1 MRTARS
7 SRAKTTP
14 AVVAEERS
22 EQRRA
27 QILDAAY
34 RVFSTKGY
42 RDTTIADVAA
52 ELGMGHGTFYRY
64 FTNKYDI
71 FQQVLGTAL
80 MRVAKVIAS
89 EDASAA
95 NSVDEYR
102 AQVERVGANLLAL
115 LDADPA
121 IPRLLFYE
129 AMGIS
134 PELDE
139 HIQRSWE
146 LAGQVTEAYLVNGKQ
161 KGFLRAD
168 LDTHVVSLAINAL
181 IFEGGRRVLRAK
193 DRAEAKQR
201 WLASL
206 TALIFDGISR
216 A

>member
-1 MRTARS
+1 MSTARS
-7 SRAKTTP
+7 SRAKSSS
-14 AVVAEERS
+14 AVLSEERS

-80 MRVAKVIAS
+80 MRVAKLIAS
-89 EDASAA
+89 EDPRAA
-95 NSVDEYR
+95 NSAVEYR
-102 AQVERVGANLLAL
+102 AQVERVGGNLLAL

-168 LDTHVVSLAINAL
+168 LDTPVVALAINAL

-206 TALIFDGISR
+206 TALIFDGI
-216 A
+216 AG

>member
-7 SRAKTTP
+7 SRAKTSP
-14 AVVAEERS
+14 AVVSEERS

-168 LDTHVVSLAINAL
+168 LDTPVVSLAINAL

-216 A
+216 G

>member
-1 MRTARS
+1 MAAVRPA
-7 SRAKTTP
+7 RAKSP
-14 AVVAEERS
+14 SGSEDRS
-22 EQRRA
+22 ELRRA

-34 RVFSTKGY
+34 KVFSTKGY

-71 FQQVLGTAL
+71 FQQVLGQAL
-80 MRVAKVIAS
+80 TRVAQAIAS
-89 EDASAA
+89 EDAKAA

-102 AQVERVGANLLAL
+102 AQVARVGSKMLAL
-115 LDADPA
+115 LDEDPA

-146 LAGQVTEAYLVNGKQ
+146 LAGHVTEAYLINGKQ

-168 LDTHVVSLAINAL
+168 LDTQVVSLAINAL

-201 WLASL
+201 WLAALS
-206 TALIFDGISR
+206 ALIFDGIKE
-216 A
+216 

>member
-1 MRTARS
+1 MSTARS
-7 SRAKTTP
+7 SRAKSTA
-14 AVVAEERS
+14 AVLSEERS

-34 RVFSTKGY
+34 RVFSAKGY

-80 MRVAKVIAS
+80 MRVAQTIAS
-89 EDASAA
+89 EDPRAA
-95 NSVDEYR
+95 NSAAEYR
-102 AQVERVGANLLAL
+102 VQVERVGGNLLAL

-206 TALIFDGISR
+206 TALIFDGIAR
-216 A
+216 P